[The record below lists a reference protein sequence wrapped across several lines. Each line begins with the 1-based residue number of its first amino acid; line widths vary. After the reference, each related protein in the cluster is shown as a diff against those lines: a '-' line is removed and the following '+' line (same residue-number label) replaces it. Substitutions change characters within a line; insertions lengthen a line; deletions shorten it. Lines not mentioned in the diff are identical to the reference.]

1 MPSRKQDPHGAGA
14 DPDPDRDIEVAPLR
28 PLDALKIDVDELEEG
43 PQERAVELPQP
54 WVAEI
59 LAETDA
65 LAESGG
71 AARLELTLQSDR
83 TVLVRGRIELDYTV
97 PCARCLDAA
106 LVDVGAESDELCV
119 TFVPAD
125 RLRSWAE
132 FSGAAKDEDEIEPLD
147 PAELDEIGYEG
158 STLDLRRLISEQI
171 VLAYPIRALCVRGEA
186 CLGLCMRCGTNLN
199 QPLDASGSPTIRK
212 GAVPERCPSCGAR
225 QDGTDDEA
233 PDTPWKR
240 ALAKVVDDEPPKG

>member
-1 MPSRKQDPHGAGA
+1 MPSRKQDPRETGA
-14 DPDPDRDIEVAPLR
+14 DPVAPLR
-28 PLDALKIDVDELEEG
+28 PLDALKIEIDELEEG

-65 LAESGG
+65 LAQTGG
-71 AARLELTLQSDR
+71 AAQLELTLQSDR
-83 TVLVRGRIELDYTV
+83 TILVRGRIELDYTV
-97 PCARCLDAA
+97 PCARCLESA
-106 LVDVGAESDELCV
+106 LVDVGAESEQLCV

-158 STLDLRRLISEQI
+158 SSLDLRKLISEQI

-199 QPLDASGSPTIRK
+199 QPLE
-212 GAVPERCPSCGAR
+212 GAVPENCPSCGAR
-225 QDGTDDEA
+225 QDGSDDEGA
-233 PDTPWKR
+233 DSPWKR
-240 ALAKVVDDEPPKG
+240 ALAKAVDDGSPKG